1 MTRQHRCSNPVAA
14 HAWLIVLEGMPG
26 ADKTTAAAAL
36 QRQGWPV
43 IGEYTSSDRDHC
55 RGQQAS

>member
-1 MTRQHRCSNPVAA
+1 
-14 HAWLIVLEGMPG
+14 MPG